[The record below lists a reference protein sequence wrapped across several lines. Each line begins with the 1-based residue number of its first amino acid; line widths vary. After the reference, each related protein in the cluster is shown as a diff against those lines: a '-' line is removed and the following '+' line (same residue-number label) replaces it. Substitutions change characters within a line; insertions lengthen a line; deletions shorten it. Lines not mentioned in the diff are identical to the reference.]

1 MRRHFALICVALFL
15 ATVQIASTYWF
26 TRPVAPV
33 ANQLRRVHV
42 DITNGVIYAEFDSAT
57 LGMTPH
63 AALQMQAELT
73 RTIVEIQRR
82 AQQVH

>member
-1 MRRHFALICVALFL
+1 MRRHLPLVVVALFL
-15 ATVQIASTYWF
+15 AAIQIGSTYWF
-26 TRPVAPV
+26 TLPVTPV

-42 DITNGVIYAEFDSAT
+42 DVTNGVIYAEFDSET